1 MKLNAKTICVLA
13 MLAAIAFLLA
23 NTVYVSV
30 FPSAP
35 FLKYE
40 PKDVVITIGGFL
52 YGPLASLFIS
62 VVVSL
67 PEVMLSGT
75 GLIGGLMDIL
85 SSCSFACVAAYLYKK
100 RHHLTGAIAGLC
112 LGSVLTVGVMLLW
125 NWAISPLYMG
135 VPRHAVEE
143 MLLPVFLP
151 FNLLKAG
158 LNSALVLFL
167 YKPIVTALRR
177 TGLVKSNSEASGK
190 SKIGVYLLAAS
201 LLIVCILLILIFQGK
216 L

>member
-1 MKLNAKTICVLA
+1 MRLSVKKMCVLA

-23 NTVYVSV
+23 NTLHISI
-30 FPSAP
+30 FPTAL

-52 YGPLASLFIS
+52 YGPLASLLIC
-62 VVVSL
+62 VVVSV
-67 PEVMLSGT
+67 PEFMVSGT
-75 GLIGGLMDIL
+75 GLVGCLMDIL
-85 SSCSFACVAAYLYKK
+85 SSCSFACITAMLYKK
-100 RHHLTGAIAGLC
+100 RHDLTGAIVGLC
-112 LGSVLTVGVMLLW
+112 LGSVGMVTAMLLW

-135 VPRHAVEE
+135 VARQVVEK

-167 YKPIVTALRR
+167 YKPMVTALRK
-177 TGLVKSNSEASGK
+177 TGLVERRSGTSGT
-190 SKIGVYLLAAS
+190 SKIGIYLFAS
-201 LLIVCILLILIFQGK
+201 GLLIACILLILIFQGK